1 MTDEKKS
8 DPFGSLLNAALG
20 QIDEIRD
27 VIVRGGHAGK
37 AKIDAEL
44 TKRQRDRALVE
55 LATALLHEVE
65 RGALALPPGCEELA
79 TRVRD
84 LDRQIAEAEREA
96 ARAFG
101 DKKPATGSGGGPTG
115 GASGDRSGE
124 GS

>member
-27 VIVRGGHAGK
+27 VIVRGGQAGK

-44 TKRQRDRALVE
+44 LKRQRDRALCE
-55 LATALLHEVE
+55 LAALVLHEAE
-65 RGALALPPGCEELA
+65 QGALALPPACEEHA
-79 TRVRD
+79 KRVRE
-84 LDRQIAEAEREA
+84 LDAQIAKAEGEA

-101 DKKPATGSGGGPTG
+101 DKKPPPDGAGSGG
-115 GASGDRSGE
+115 E

>member
-27 VIVRGGHAGK
+27 VIVRGGQAGK
-37 AKIDAEL
+37 AKLDAEL
-44 TKRQRDRALVE
+44 LRRQRDRALVE
-55 LATALLHEVE
+55 LGLALLLEVE
-65 RGALALPPGCEELA
+65 RGALALPLSCEQA
-79 TRVRD
+79 AARVRE
-84 LDRQIAEAEREA
+84 LDQQIEKAERDA

-101 DKKPATGSGGGPTG
+101 DKKPASDGGEPPG
-115 GASGDRSGE
+115 GGE

>member
-20 QIDEIRD
+20 QIDELRD
-27 VIVRGGHAGK
+27 VIVRGGQAGK

-44 TKRQRDRALVE
+44 LKRQRDRALCE

-65 RGALALPPGCEELA
+65 QGAVTLPPSCEEPA
-79 TRVRD
+79 KRVRE
-84 LDRQIAEAEREA
+84 LDAQIEKAETDA

-101 DKKPATGSGGGPTG
+101 DKKPTG
-115 GASGDRSGE
+115 GASGGGTSGE

>member
-27 VIVRGGHAGK
+27 VIVRGSQAGK

-44 TKRQRDRALVE
+44 LKRQRDRALAE
-55 LATALLHEVE
+55 LGAALLHEVQ
-65 RGALALPPGCEELA
+65 RGALALPGALDEA
-79 TRVRD
+79 AKRVRE
-84 LDRQIAEAEREA
+84 LEAQIAQAEDEA

-101 DKKPATGSGGGPTG
+101 DKKPPGGGAAG
-115 GASGDRSGE
+115 GDE

>member
-27 VIVRGGHAGK
+27 VIVRGGQAGK

-44 TKRQRDRALVE
+44 LKRQRDRALGE
-55 LATALLHEVE
+55 LGAALLHEVE
-65 RGALALPPGCEELA
+65 RGALALPEPLEEPA
-79 TRVRD
+79 KRVRE
-84 LDRQIAEAEREA
+84 LDQQIAKAEEEA

-101 DKKPATGSGGGPTG
+101 DKKPHGGGE
-115 GASGDRSGE
+115 ASGGE

>member
-27 VIVRGGHAGK
+27 VIVRGGQAGK

-44 TKRQRDRALVE
+44 LKRQRDRALCE
-55 LATALLHEVE
+55 LATSLLHEVD
-65 RGALALPPGCEELA
+65 RGALALPSALDEPA
-79 TRVRD
+79 KRVRE
-84 LDRQIAEAEREA
+84 LEAQIAKAEEEA

-101 DKKPATGSGGGPTG
+101 DKKPPGSGGAGE
-115 GASGDRSGE
+115 SE